1 MVAVSIGG
9 LGGGLADSV
18 LGQLLQATRRCE
30 ACGRVT
36 ERAVHDCGT
45 PTLHARGLRWMTNDT
60 VNLLATVTG
69 ALGALAASRLPF

>member
-18 LGQLLQATRRCE
+18 LGRLLQATRRCE

-60 VNLLATVTG
+60 VNLLATESG
-69 ALGALAASRLPF
+69 ALGALAASRLSF